1 MDIYRVQ
8 DRGKPLN
15 IGKTS
20 KRAFATQSQIDL
32 IMSLQERGD
41 LSERELVEFARTE
54 CGVVVPLEGGVAVL
68 KKLSRRDAS
77 DLIDGLRE
85 MEQ

>member
-1 MDIYRVQ
+1 MDINQVR

-20 KRAFATQSQIDL
+20 KGAFATQSQIDL
-32 IMSLQERGD
+32 IMSLRERGD

-54 CGVVVPLEGGVAVL
+54 CGMVVPLEGGVAVL
-68 KKLSRRDAS
+68 KRMSRRDAS

-85 MEQ
+85 VE